1 MFGFFQF
8 RKGDRPGSS
17 KSNRQRSEAYKQ
29 SAIQEKKRSGKWLSK
44 AEYEKKTGRPGRA
57 D

>member
-8 RKGDRPGSS
+8 RKGERPGSS
-17 KSNRQRSEAYKQ
+17 KSNSQRSAAYKA
-29 SAIQEKKRSGKWLSK
+29 SAIQAKKISGKWLSK

>member
-8 RKGDRPGSS
+8 RKGERPGSA
-17 KSNRQRSEAYKQ
+17 KSNTQRSDAYKQ
-29 SAIQEKKRSGKWLSK
+29 IAIQKKKRAGKWLPK

>member
-8 RKGDRPGSS
+8 RKGERPGSS
-17 KSNRQRSEAYKQ
+17 KSNKQRTAAYQ
-29 SAIQEKKRSGKWLSK
+29 ESAIAAKKLSGKWLPK